1 MVLEVLI
8 FFEHYVNNVK
18 TYHTAVFYW
27 LVNSQKQKQKQPKK
41 LPLKISCQ
49 AKVILET
56 PRRGGYDSCLLGYT

>member
-1 MVLEVLI
+1 MIGGNKDFIEKN
-8 FFEHYVNNVK
+8 E
-18 TYHTAVFYW
+18 
-27 LVNSQKQKQKQPKK
+27 KQKQKQPKK